1 MTRPTVLTKV
11 ELLRIIKRFIA
22 DENRGIS
29 LKLFAEVAGIS
40 LRTLTDTFQ
49 KELYPVTEYV
59 QIRVS
64 KAYISWKKGEI
75 AVMQNW
81 DNTRFTEYRKVAKPR
96 LARGYGLQ
104 VVGGEIKM
112 KLGIVNKA
120 DYDHNLA
127 DQLDR
132 G

>member
-49 KELYPVTEYV
+49 KE
-59 QIRVS
+59 
-64 KAYISWKKGEI
+64 
-75 AVMQNW
+75 
-81 DNTRFTEYRKVAKPR
+81 
-96 LARGYGLQ
+96 
-104 VVGGEIKM
+104 
-112 KLGIVNKA
+112 
-120 DYDHNLA
+120 
-127 DQLDR
+127 
-132 G
+132 